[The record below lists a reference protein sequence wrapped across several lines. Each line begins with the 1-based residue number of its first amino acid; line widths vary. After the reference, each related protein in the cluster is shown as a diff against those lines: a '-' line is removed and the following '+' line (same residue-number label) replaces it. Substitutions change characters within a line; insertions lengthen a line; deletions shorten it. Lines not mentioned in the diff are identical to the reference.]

1 MMPFVRAMQKT
12 DSMTGKRA
20 ANICC
25 TSSAVSSEI
34 LILRLENTWYSSV
47 TRIAIRIA
55 PKSPLEPNRLSEMP
69 PSEVVTQMV
78 R

>member
-1 MMPFVRAMQKT
+1 MPFVRAMLKM

-20 ANICC
+20 SNICR

-34 LILRLENTWYSSV
+34 LILSLEKAWYSSV
-47 TRIAIRIA
+47 ARIAIKIA
-55 PKSPLEPNRLSEMP
+55 PKSPLEPNWLSEMP